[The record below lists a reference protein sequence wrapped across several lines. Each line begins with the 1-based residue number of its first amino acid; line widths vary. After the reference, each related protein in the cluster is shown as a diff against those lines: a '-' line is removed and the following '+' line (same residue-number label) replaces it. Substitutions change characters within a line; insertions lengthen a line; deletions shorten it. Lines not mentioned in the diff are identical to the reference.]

1 MTNKVGEPLGNPQ
14 SLIPPN
20 WYFPAYDILIFLF
33 TFCTFLFPQ
42 NLLGQKIL
50 WVALHFPDIPE
61 NEEWTFLEHIEEE
74 RDPTQFYLKYNKKW
88 VTCIRDVNPTLQ
100 QLSQVT
106 LEINIIDRYE
116 KLNSS
121 SLLQKCM
128 NNPSILQSYTHKPSN
143 DQKCIIL
150 GTTEFPTQSTNYE
163 WSKQQK
169 R

>member
-1 MTNKVGEPLGNPQ
+1 M
-14 SLIPPN
+14 
-20 WYFPAYDILIFLF
+20 FPE
-33 TFCTFLFPQ
+33 
-42 NLLGQKIL
+42 NLLGQRIL
-50 WVALHFPDIPE
+50 WVALHFPEIPE
-61 NEEWTFLEHIEEE
+61 TSAWTFSETIKRELNAE
-74 RDPTQFYLKYNKKW
+74 QFYLKYNKKW
-88 VTCIRDVNPTLQ
+88 VTCIRDVNPNLP

-106 LEINIIDRYE
+106 LEINIIDRYVN
-116 KLNSS
+116 LNSS

>member
-1 MTNKVGEPLGNPQ
+1 M
-14 SLIPPN
+14 
-20 WYFPAYDILIFLF
+20 
-33 TFCTFLFPQ
+33 
-42 NLLGQKIL
+42 GQRIL

-61 NEEWTFLEHIEEE
+61 NEEWTFLEHIEKED
-74 RDPTQFYLKYNKKW
+74 DPRQFYLKYNKKW

-150 GTTEFPTQSTNYE
+150 GTTNFLTQSPNYQ
-163 WSKQQK
+163 WSYQK
-169 R
+169 RYKCHWNTTRNVSCWCI